1 MDLSF
6 LNKEQSYA
14 FLMSAIYASTCDDN
28 YMLMSDLVYA
38 LDSES
43 FKNFITLF
51 EGQTIKVPKIEE
63 IQSMLTAMS
72 ILAYHDI
79 DKVPMVDV
87 LKSLGIQDV
96 PLCYKKLKALLAKN
110 KVKVGGILDEYPTK

>member
-1 MDLSF
+1 
-6 LNKEQSYA
+6 
-14 FLMSAIYASTCDDN
+14 MSAIYASTCDSD

-43 FKNFITLF
+43 FKNFLTLF
-51 EGQTIKVPKIEE
+51 EGQTIKVPTIEE
-63 IQSMLTAMS
+63 IKSMITAMT

-79 DKVPMVDV
+79 DKVPMPEV

-96 PLCYKKLKALLAKN
+96 PSCYKKLKELLLKN
-110 KVKVGGILDEYPTK
+110 KIKVGGILDGYPTK